1 MGWRLLLSLG
11 SKPVFFTVGVTAA
24 TSKSVGTIPVVS
36 EELIA
41 DMTGEQRGG
50 AGFEQRTRGHPQS
63 REKTKEPVGALRV
76 LRHWGIMDLKEKL

>member
-1 MGWRLLLSLG
+1 M
-11 SKPVFFTVGVTAA
+11 
-24 TSKSVGTIPVVS
+24 VS

-76 LRHWGIMDLKEKL
+76 LRHWGTMDLKEKL